1 MLSVIVDF
9 LSQLPV
15 AQGGGLGRGKGYPSY
30 RFGKGTFKKYGSLFD
45 SSLIFIEGL
54 YPKL

>member
-15 AQGGGLGRGKGYPSY
+15 AVGGGLERGEGYPSY

>member
-9 LSQLPV
+9 LSKLPV
-15 AQGGGLGRGKGYPSY
+15 AQGGGLGTEEGYPLY
-30 RFGKGTFKKYGSLFD
+30 RFGSLFD
-45 SSLIFIEGL
+45 SSLIFVEGL

>member
-9 LSQLPV
+9 LSQLLV
-15 AQGGGLGRGKGYPSY
+15 AQGGGLGRREGYPSY